1 MGSNLAKVKVRL
13 QKAGCSHAFMPHPTI
28 WMLQQKSRLI
38 SPGKNLLTLYCPFCW
53 ACANCT
59 VFRDA
64 LVHKLVGMC
73 FYFSSFVCLSAQSS
87 LAIHFSTVSTFLPT
101 DVLFTGYFLSPWR
114 RLCGKIPIDSNIHKP
129 ACHTQSDLKSPL
141 FPILM
146 NKKGYL
152 EHVYMPKCTKYLPCD
167 WLIRYFH

>member
-1 MGSNLAKVKVRL
+1 MLSCLILPYECYSRNQDSLVQAKIFLPCIVHFVEPVRTAL
-13 QKAGCSHAFMPHPTI
+13 RS
-28 WMLQQKSRLI
+28 
-38 SPGKNLLTLYCPFCW
+38 
-53 ACANCT
+53 

-101 DVLFTGYFLSPWR
+101 DVLFTGYFLFPWR